1 MMNDHLISDDLIKK
15 AEEFVRKSFEK
26 DASGHDF
33 FHIQRV
39 VLNAK
44 KICRTEQADEQLVML
59 AAWLHDVGD
68 YKLHNGID
76 RSEELITG
84 LLKKENADN
93 LIIEKVVK
101 IVSEVSFSKGNKP
114 GSIEAKIVQ
123 DADRLDAIGAIGIA
137 RCFAY
142 GGSSGNLIYNP
153 DNLSK
158 NSSSIQHFYD
168 KLLILKNLMNTETAR
183 SIAEKRHQ
191 FMELYLEEFY
201 SEVVEH

>member
-1 MMNDHLISDDLIKK
+1 MKNDHLISDDLIKK
-15 AEEFVRKSFEK
+15 TEEFVLKSFEK

-39 VLNAK
+39 VLNAR
-44 KICRTEQADEQLVML
+44 KICRTEQANERLVIL
-59 AAWLHDVGD
+59 SAWLHDVGD
-68 YKLHNGID
+68 YKLHDGID
-76 RSEELITG
+76 RSEELITAF
-84 LLKKENADN
+84 LQKENTDN
-93 LIIEKVVK
+93 SIIEKVIK
-101 IVSEVSFSKGNKP
+101 IVSEVSFSKGNIP

-153 DNLSK
+153 YNQSK

-168 KLLILKNLMNTETAR
+168 KLLILKDLMHTETAR
-183 SIAEKRHQ
+183 SIAEKRHN
-191 FMELYLEEFY
+191 FMELYLKEFY
-201 SEVVEH
+201 TEVN